1 MKISSKMQQ
10 YYDDLNAGLAN
21 AIHIAQKARSR
32 GFDPKTEIEIP
43 IANDLADRV
52 EAQVGIPGVAQR
64 IRELEKEMS
73 REEASLRIGD
83 DFVARMFGEKNN
95 EEVVEHA
102 IRTAMGILTEGV
114 VSAPV
119 EGIAN
124 VSIGKNDDGTEYL
137 KIYYAGPIRSA
148 GGTAQ
153 ALSVLVGDY
162 VRRALGLNR
171 YIPRPEEIE
180 RYIEE
185 IRQYNSIMNLQYLPT
200 EREMRLIIN
209 NCPVCIDGEPTEKE
223 QVSGYRNLERVETN
237 IVRGGMALVIA
248 EGLALKA
255 PKVLRNVRKMKM
267 DGWDWLEEI
276 ISAPSSAEEEVG
288 VHPKDKY
295 LRDLIGGRPV
305 FSYPMRKGG
314 FRLIYGRSR
323 NTGLAAAGL
332 HPATM
337 HILGDY
343 LAVGTQMKIERP
355 GKAAGISPVD
365 SIQGPTVRLIN
376 GDVLRIDDVTQ
387 AKELAPS
394 VSKILDVGEFLI
406 SYGEF
411 VENNHVLVPCAYC
424 HEWWWQESGC
434 DVSIRPK
441 TEDEALEL
449 CENEAYLHP
458 DFMLLWDDITSEEVR
473 ELAELIIEHGVV
485 EETRLLLGYHERIKE
500 LLEAILALH
509 QIREGKMVISPCMV
523 FLRCLGL
530 EIDTTTNHLILSEQ
544 WRSDTMIS
552 CKDTLSLITFLSGL
566 KLRSKAGMRIGGR
579 MGRPGKSKPREMSPA
594 PNVLF
599 PVGQGGGNRRSF
611 QKASEYAHRANMDGG
626 FATMRMGHRR
636 CPSCGEVTYKNLCIC
651 GTHTEPVLS
660 CPRCGIECT
669 TPSVCPACKAPVVCS
684 KEYTINVKEEFGKA
698 LESVGVRKQELT
710 ILKGVQ
716 GLVSFEK
723 PVELIE
729 KGILR
734 ALHNLWVFKDGTVR
748 FDMIDMPLT
757 HFRPRE
763 VDVSVAH
770 LQSIGYTHDMHGV
783 PLTDPEQ
790 VLELLP
796 QDILVAKSCAAYLIR
811 CAQFMDQLLCS
822 VYGLESFYHVEKS
835 EDLVGHLVIALAP
848 HTSAGVLSRIVGFSH
863 ADVGYGHPFF
873 HAAKRRNCFSGE
885 TKIEVITPGAGISQV
900 KIKSFILE
908 NIDLSELSVDDIGTF
923 YADPLQPIYTTSID
937 TSGMLHRR
945 KITTLSIHRA
955 PLNMLTVKT
964 QSGKMVMVTPD
975 HAMLV
980 YDISYLRKIQARE
993 LAVGDVVPSYV
1004 NGIVIPDR
1012 VVSLSY
1018 DPAYE
1023 PFVYCLTVEQDHTVL
1038 ANEIFTGQCD
1048 GDEDCVM
1055 LLLDGLINF
1064 SRSFLP
1070 ETRGGSMDAPLV
1082 LTGRIDP
1089 AEIDKESHNVD
1100 VCSYYPLEVYLA
1112 ALTYAPAKDVESY
1125 VDKVEHRLG
1134 TPAQVEGF
1142 SFTHDTTDISAGPR
1156 DTMYTQLKS
1165 MADKLDAE
1173 LALAKI
1179 ILAVDA
1185 DDVAERV
1192 LQTHFIRDLQGNLNA
1207 FSKQKFRCTKCS
1219 TSYRRMPLSGKC
1231 RCGSPVIPTL
1241 HKGSVKKY
1249 LAMSQGVCTEYEISE
1264 YTRQRV
1270 EVIDMNIESTFGQEK
1285 VTQLGLQDFM

>member
-1 MKISSKMQQ
+1 MQQ
-10 YYDDLNAGLAN
+10 YYDELNDRLQT
-21 AIHIAQKARSR
+21 AISIAKKARSK
-32 GFDPKTEIEIP
+32 GFDPKTDVEIP

-52 EAQVGIPGVAQR
+52 EAQVGIPGVAKR
-64 IRELEKEMS
+64 IRELELDMS

-83 DFVARMFGEKNN
+83 DFVTRMFGEETR
-95 EEVVEHA
+95 EEIVDHA
-102 IRTAMGILTEGV
+102 IRTAMGLLTEGV
-114 VSAPV
+114 VSAPI

-124 VSIGKNDDGTEYL
+124 VSIAKNDDGTEYL

-171 YIPRPEEIE
+171 YIPRDEEIE

-200 EREMRLIIN
+200 EREIRLIIS

-223 QVSGYRNLERVETN
+223 EVSGYRNLERVETN
-237 IVRGGMALVIA
+237 VVRGGMALVIA

-276 ISAPSSAEEEVG
+276 IQAPSDDEEVG
-288 VHPKDKY
+288 IHPKDKY

-314 FRLIYGRSR
+314 FRLVYGRSR

-332 HPATM
+332 HPATL
-337 HILGDY
+337 HVLGDF

-376 GDVLRIDDVTQ
+376 GDVIRIDDAKQ
-387 AKELAPS
+387 AKELTSS

-434 DVSIRPK
+434 DASIRPQ
-441 TEDEALEL
+441 TEIEALNF
-449 CENEAYLHP
+449 CENGAYLHP
-458 DFMLLWDDITSEEVR
+458 DFMLLWDDITSEEIR
-473 ELAELIIEHGVV
+473 ELAELVIKHGMT
-485 EETRLLLGYHERIKE
+485 EEERLLLSHDDRTKE
-500 LLEAILALH
+500 LLEAILCLH
-509 QIREGKMVISPCMV
+509 QIRDGKIVIAPYAV

-530 EIDTTTNHLILSEQ
+530 EVDPTAGRLILSET
-544 WRSDTMIS
+544 WKCNPVES
-552 CKDTLSLITFLSGL
+552 CSAVLSLITQLSGL
-566 KLRSKAGMRIGGR
+566 KVRSKAGTRIGGR
-579 MGRPGKSKPREMSPA
+579 MGRPGKSKPREMKPA
-594 PNVLF
+594 PNLLF
-599 PVGQGGGNRRSF
+599 PVGEGGGNRRSF
-611 QKASEYAHRANMDGG
+611 QEASKYAHQANMDGG
-626 FATMRMGHRR
+626 IATLTMGHRR
-636 CPSCGEVTYKNLCIC
+636 CPACGTVTYKNCCTC
-651 GTHTEPVLS
+651 GTHTKPVLT
-660 CPRCGIECT
+660 CPRCGIECST
-669 TPSVCPACKAPVVCS
+669 SICPACQAPAVCS
-684 KEYTINVKEEFGKA
+684 KEYTINIKDEFSKA

-723 PVELIE
+723 PVEPIE
-729 KGILR
+729 KGVLR
-734 ALHNLWVFKDGTVR
+734 SLHNLWVFKDGTVR

-763 VDVSVAH
+763 VGVPIEQLHA
-770 LQSIGYTHDMHGV
+770 IGYTHDMNQV
-783 PLTDPEQ
+783 PLTDPDQ
-790 VLELLP
+790 VLELPP
-796 QDILVAKSCAAYLIR
+796 QDILVAKSCAAYLVR
-811 CAQFMDQLLCS
+811 CAQFIDQLLTS
-822 VYGLESFYHVEKS
+822 VYGLEPFYHVEKI

-848 HTSAGVLSRIVGFSH
+848 HTSAGVLARIVGFSY

-873 HAAKRRNCFSGE
+873 HAAKRRNCFSGD
-885 TKIEVITPGAGISQV
+885 TKIEILKRGERISQV
-900 KIKSFILE
+900 PIKSFVLE
-908 NIDLSELSVDDIGTF
+908 NIDLAGLSVDDIGTF
-923 YADPLQPIYTTSID
+923 YADPLQPIFTTSID
-937 TSGMLHRR
+937 TRGIQHRR
-945 KITTLSIHRA
+945 KITTLSIHRS
-955 PLNMLTVKT
+955 PVNMLTVT
-964 QSGKMVMVTPD
+964 TSTGKSVTVTPD
-975 HAMLV
+975 HAMV
-980 YDISYLRKIQARE
+980 IDDTGYMRKIQARE
-993 LAVGDVVPSYV
+993 LAVGDLVPCHADGVVISEK
-1004 NGIVIPDR
+1004 I
-1012 VVSLSY
+1012 VSLSY
-1018 DPAYE
+1018 DPSPE
-1023 PFVYCLTVEQDHTVL
+1023 QFVYCLTVEHDHTVL

-1070 ETRGGSMDAPLV
+1070 ESRGGSMDAPLV

-1089 AEIDKESHNVD
+1089 SEIDKESHNVD
-1100 VCSYYPLEVYLA
+1100 VCAYYPLEVYEA
-1112 ALTYAPAKDVESY
+1112 ALTCAPAKDVEKY
-1125 VDKVEHRLG
+1125 VDKVERRLG

-1156 DTMYTQLKS
+1156 DTMYTQLQS
-1165 MADKLDAE
+1165 MKDKLNAE
-1173 LALAKI
+1173 LDLAKMI
-1179 ILAVDA
+1179 TAVDA

-1207 FSKQKFRCTKCS
+1207 FSRQKFRCTKCGGK
-1219 TSYRRMPLSGKC
+1219 YRRMPLSGKC
-1231 RCGSPVIPTL
+1231 KCGSPVIPTV
-1241 HKGSVKKY
+1241 HEGSVKKY
-1249 LAMSQGVCTEYEISE
+1249 LSMSRDMCTEYKISE

-1270 EVIDMNIESTFGQEK
+1270 EVVDMNIESTFGQEK
-1285 VTQLGLQDFM
+1285 ITQMGLQDFM